1 MLMGPFYILLT
12 GPTIRTQ
19 VNKSLKRL
27 IVAANREQIQITG
40 DIFMTLMV
48 KDEQGEFVSKIK
60 WLM

>member
-40 DIFMTLMV
+40 DIFMTLIV
-48 KDEQGEFVSKIK
+48 KNEKEKAISQT
-60 WLM
+60 